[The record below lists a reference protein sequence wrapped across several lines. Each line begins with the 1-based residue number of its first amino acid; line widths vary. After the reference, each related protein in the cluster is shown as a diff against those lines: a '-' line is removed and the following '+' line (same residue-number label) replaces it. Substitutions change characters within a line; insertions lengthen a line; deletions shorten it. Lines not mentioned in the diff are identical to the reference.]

1 MELPEI
7 DVFSLFIPAAGL
19 YLLWIAIFGKGKLL
33 QNEHPKCSPEKYR
46 FWMRILAAVSG
57 LLLLVKGV
65 LEIFGVVKVGTFLSG
80 FLWVLGLVALIGMMA
95 FSVVMTDRQKA
106 REAADEDE
114 CEMLRLAACL
124 EEHYP
129 HSMANAVVEEAK
141 KRGSSGSSRQTGSR
155 MPEDAFSFGREEAT
169 AKTNEHTGDAK

>member
-1 MELPEI
+1 MRLFQLVQGQPE
-7 DVFSLFIPAAGL
+7 AGQKVPEEQVHL
-19 YLLWIAIFGKGKLL
+19 RQVHLL
-33 QNEHPKCSPEKYR
+33 QGLPGLVGGGPE
-46 FWMRILAAVSG
+46 LVVSG

-80 FLWVLGLVALIGMMA
+80 FLWVLGLIALIGMMA

-106 REAADEDE
+106 REAAE
-114 CEMLRLAACL
+114 
-124 EEHYP
+124 
-129 HSMANAVVEEAK
+129 EEAK

>member
-1 MELPEI
+1 MPQMELPEI

-106 REAADEDE
+106 REAAE
-114 CEMLRLAACL
+114 
-124 EEHYP
+124 
-129 HSMANAVVEEAK
+129 EEAK
-141 KRGSSGSSRQTGSR
+141 IGGSSGRRRQTGSR

>member
-1 MELPEI
+1 
-7 DVFSLFIPAAGL
+7 
-19 YLLWIAIFGKGKLL
+19 
-33 QNEHPKCSPEKYR
+33 
-46 FWMRILAAVSG
+46 MRILAAVSG

-80 FLWVLGLVALIGMMA
+80 FLWVLGLIALIGMMA

-106 REAADEDE
+106 REAAE
-114 CEMLRLAACL
+114 
-124 EEHYP
+124 
-129 HSMANAVVEEAK
+129 EEAK

>member
-106 REAADEDE
+106 REAAE
-114 CEMLRLAACL
+114 
-124 EEHYP
+124 
-129 HSMANAVVEEAK
+129 EEAK
-141 KRGSSGSSRQTGSR
+141 KRGSSGSSRQAAECRKMRFHSGGKKRLQKQTNIPA
-155 MPEDAFSFGREEAT
+155 MPNNT
-169 AKTNEHTGDAK
+169 AAGGK

>member
-1 MELPEI
+1 
-7 DVFSLFIPAAGL
+7 
-19 YLLWIAIFGKGKLL
+19 
-33 QNEHPKCSPEKYR
+33 
-46 FWMRILAAVSG
+46 MRILAAVSG

-106 REAADEDE
+106 REAAE
-114 CEMLRLAACL
+114 
-124 EEHYP
+124 
-129 HSMANAVVEEAK
+129 EEAK
-141 KRGSSGSSRQTGSR
+141 KRGSSGSSRQAGSR

>member
-1 MELPEI
+1 MPQMELPEI

-19 YLLWIAIFGKGKLL
+19 YLLWIAIFCKGKLL
-33 QNEHPKCSPEKYR
+33 QNEHPKCSSEKYR

-80 FLWVLGLVALIGMMA
+80 FLWVLGLIALIGMMA
-95 FSVVMTDRQKA
+95 FSVVMTDRQTA
-106 REAADEDE
+106 REAAE
-114 CEMLRLAACL
+114 
-124 EEHYP
+124 
-129 HSMANAVVEEAK
+129 EEAK
-141 KRGSSGSSRQTGSR
+141 KRGSSGSSRQAGSR

>member
-65 LEIFGVVKVGTFLSG
+65 LEIFG
-80 FLWVLGLVALIGMMA
+80 FLWVLGLIALIGMMA

-106 REAADEDE
+106 REAAE
-114 CEMLRLAACL
+114 
-124 EEHYP
+124 
-129 HSMANAVVEEAK
+129 EEAK